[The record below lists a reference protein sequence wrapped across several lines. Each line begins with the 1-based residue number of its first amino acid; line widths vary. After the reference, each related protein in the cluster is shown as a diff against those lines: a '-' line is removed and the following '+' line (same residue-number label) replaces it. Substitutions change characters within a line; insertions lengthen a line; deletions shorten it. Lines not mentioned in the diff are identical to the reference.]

1 MHEAGVVGAR
11 DRQLARG
18 VCGVHSSSPLIVVP
32 DDFVRLCADSSEG
45 HAAPQ
50 AAAMMWRSVS
60 SPEAR
65 PPRKDAVRNRERV
78 LDAATLL
85 VRRDG
90 EKVPMATIAEHAGV
104 GVGTVYRHFPTK
116 EALFHAA
123 IVDNIERM
131 IDYARRLES
140 ADDPGAAFFD
150 LLDHMVAEGGV
161 KRDLADALGGHETI
175 EITGPTKEFQAVI
188 ARLLRRAQDSGAIRG
203 DIDFDDLMRV
213 LKGTFAGTHTA
224 TGEQRARA
232 FAVVFDGLR
241 ARREPD
247 G

>member
-1 MHEAGVVGAR
+1 MAEKQSADPAAEPRRALRADAR
-11 DRQLARG
+11 
-18 VCGVHSSSPLIVVP
+18 
-32 DDFVRLCADSSEG
+32 
-45 HAAPQ
+45 
-50 AAAMMWRSVS
+50 
-60 SPEAR
+60 
-65 PPRKDAVRNRERV
+65 RNRERV
-78 LDAATLL
+78 LAAAREAFAAEGISVPLDEIA
-85 VRRDG
+85 RR
-90 EKVPMATIAEHAGV
+90 AGV
-104 GVGTVYRHFPTK
+104 GPGTVYRHFPTK

-131 IDYARRLES
+131 LDYARSLES
-140 ADDPGAAFFD
+140 AADPGAAFFD

-175 EITGPTKEFQAVI
+175 EITGPTKEFQAAI
-188 ARLLRRAQDSGAIRG
+188 ARLLRRAQDGGAIRG

-224 TGEQRARA
+224 TGDQRARA

-241 ARREPD
+241 ARCAPA

>member
-1 MHEAGVVGAR
+1 MAEK
-11 DRQLARG
+11 QLAEPAAEPRRA
-18 VCGVHSSSPLIVVP
+18 L
-32 DDFVRLCADSSEG
+32 RAD
-45 HAAPQ
+45 
-50 AAAMMWRSVS
+50 
-60 SPEAR
+60 AR
-65 PPRKDAVRNRERV
+65 RNRERV
-78 LDAATLL
+78 LAAAREAFAAEGISVPLDEIA
-85 VRRDG
+85 RR
-90 EKVPMATIAEHAGV
+90 AGV
-104 GVGTVYRHFPTK
+104 GPGTVYRHFPTK

-140 ADDPGAAFFD
+140 AGDPGAAFFD

-224 TGEQRARA
+224 TGEQRTRA

-241 ARREPD
+241 ARCEPA

>member
-1 MHEAGVVGAR
+1 MAEKQSADPAVEPRRALRADAR
-11 DRQLARG
+11 
-18 VCGVHSSSPLIVVP
+18 
-32 DDFVRLCADSSEG
+32 
-45 HAAPQ
+45 
-50 AAAMMWRSVS
+50 
-60 SPEAR
+60 
-65 PPRKDAVRNRERV
+65 RNRERV
-78 LDAATLL
+78 LAAAREAFAAEGISVPLDEIA
-85 VRRDG
+85 RR
-90 EKVPMATIAEHAGV
+90 AGV
-104 GVGTVYRHFPTK
+104 GPGTVYRHFPTK

-131 IDYARRLES
+131 LDFARGLES

-175 EITGPTKEFQAVI
+175 EITGPTKEFQAAI
-188 ARLLRRAQDSGAIRG
+188 ARLLRRAQDAGAIRD
-203 DIDFDDLMRV
+203 DIEFDDLMRV

-241 ARREPD
+241 ARCAQA